1 MKQRLRKKKYYKS
14 KVKALYNDEDFV
26 DVEITGELPEDT
38 SILFF
43 VLKKKETRAVY
54 FDSFGNGADTYR
66 LIFATLKDYHIRPAL
81 LVKVI
86 SIFDENIH
94 DLQMLD
100 DHNFKLSFCNE
111 TRTVSDK
118 ELIYMLSSG
127 TTKGMLLYIL
137 MAASLQQGFDLII
150 DEIENHF
157 HKTLVEN
164 MISLYKDK
172 TVNRNNATLIFTT
185 HYCELLDLFNRQDNI
200 YIAKSNDKVYLTNMY
215 DGFNIRSELL
225 KSRQFYNNVFRTAVN
240 YDELMQLKKELKVWK
255 NS

>member
-1 MKQRLRKKKYYKS
+1 MRTSDRIAYINHDIDDAMRAGILTEADIPAQIAEILGHSHSQRI
-14 KVKALYNDEDFV
+14 N
-26 DVEITGELPEDT
+26 
-38 SILFF
+38 
-43 VLKKKETRAVY
+43 
-54 FDSFGNGADTYR
+54 
-66 LIFATLKDYHIRPAL
+66 
-81 LVKVI
+81 
-86 SIFDENIH
+86 
-94 DLQMLD
+94 
-100 DHNFKLSFCNE
+100 
-111 TRTVSDK
+111 
-118 ELIYMLSSG
+118 
-127 TTKGMLLYIL
+127 
-137 MAASLQQGFDLII
+137 
-150 DEIENHF
+150 
-157 HKTLVEN
+157 TLVEN

>member
-1 MKQRLRKKKYYKS
+1 
-14 KVKALYNDEDFV
+14 
-26 DVEITGELPEDT
+26 
-38 SILFF
+38 
-43 VLKKKETRAVY
+43 
-54 FDSFGNGADTYR
+54 
-66 LIFATLKDYHIRPAL
+66 
-81 LVKVI
+81 
-86 SIFDENIH
+86 
-94 DLQMLD
+94 MLD

-200 YIAKSNDKVYLTNMY
+200 YIAKSNDMY